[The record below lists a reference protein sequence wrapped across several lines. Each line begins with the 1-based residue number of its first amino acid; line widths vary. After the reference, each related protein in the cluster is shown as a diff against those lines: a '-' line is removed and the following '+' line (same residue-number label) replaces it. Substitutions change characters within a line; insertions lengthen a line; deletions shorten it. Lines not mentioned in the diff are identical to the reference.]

1 MYVSLD
7 TIYKPIYKPISHLVW
22 LVLLRQLPSH
32 FLKSRLVFTLTT
44 PNEVL
49 TKRIDIHFTR
59 SLGTFPLSRVSSHSL
74 SSPKASIY
82 KKKPTRVWELR
93 FFPSIGSSFYSHKLF
108 DSSIAYSKRSCPQKS
123 LSFTIKVGAPKIFN
137 LNASFVKSFSLS
149 LIFCSLIP
157 FSKIA

>member
-1 MYVSLD
+1 MYNVKRKYVVIKL
-7 TIYKPIYKPISHLVW
+7 YCFCCFVKNRHKPIYKPISHLVW

-82 KKKPTRVWELR
+82 KKKPSRVWELR

-108 DSSIAYSKRSCPQKS
+108 VVN
-123 LSFTIKVGAPKIFN
+123 FT
-137 LNASFVKSFSLS
+137 SFVAKVR
-149 LIFCSLIP
+149 
-157 FSKIA
+157 